1 MSQLRSQKRPRNI
14 PLLIAGGTASL
25 LVIFVIIILSGGS
38 QSDQPEEE
46 TITLLDGETVNL
58 ADYRGQVVLLNFW
71 ATWCPPCRAEMPTLD
86 DYYREYQDNG
96 FVLLAINAGETPAA
110 ARTFIDANGFTFPVG
125 LDRDNS
131 LSIHFGATGL
141 PLTLV
146 LDPDGVVQ
154 YRHSGMI
161 TREVLD
167 EQVTPLLA
175 SE

>member
-1 MSQLRSQKRPRNI
+1 
-14 PLLIAGGTASL
+14 LIAGGTAAL
-25 LVIFVIIILSGGS
+25 LVIFVIIILSGGG
-38 QSDQPEEE
+38 QSDQPEEAE
-46 TITLLDGETVNL
+46 ITLLDGETVSL
-58 ADYRGQVVLLNFW
+58 SDYRGQVVLINFW

-86 DYYREYQDNG
+86 AYYREHRDNG
-96 FVLLAINAGETPAA
+96 LVLLAINAGETPAA

-125 LDRDNS
+125 LDRDSS
-131 LSIHFGATGL
+131 LSRQFGASGL

-146 LDPDGVVQ
+146 LDADGVVQ

-161 TREVLD
+161 TREALD